1 MLDNIMKLAA
11 TNANRQF
18 EVLEK
23 IAVNVANINTTGYK
37 NKRFEQYLMPDD
49 QLSGTTRV
57 DTSQGSIRVT
67 KRNLDVAIDGFG
79 YIPVT
84 QPDGTVA
91 YTRDGSLSLNSQ
103 GYLTSQRGDIVGGGI
118 QIPVDYSD
126 IQIKPNGD
134 VQVKTKDNPE
144 FKMIGKISTVR
155 FASPESLKNIGYN
168 KLTATPESGEA
179 VVETDSKLKQGC
191 LEQANVNV
199 HTQVDQILRL
209 NAGLISNMR
218 IIKFADD
225 LYRQSVNLRQ

>member
-1 MLDNIMKLAA
+1 MLDDIMKLAA

-23 IAVNVANINTTGYK
+23 IAVNVSNINTTGYK
-37 NKRFEQYLMPDD
+37 NKRFEQYLTNDN
-49 QLSGTTRV
+49 QLDGVTRTDV
-57 DTSQGSIRVT
+57 SQGSIRVT
-67 KRNLDVAIDGFG
+67 RRSFDIAISGFG

-84 QPDGTVA
+84 QPDGTTA

-103 GYLTSQRGDIVGGGI
+103 GYLITQRGDIVGGGI
-118 QIPVDYSD
+118 QIPVDYSEV
-126 IQIKPNGD
+126 QIKENGN
-134 VQVKTKDNPE
+134 VSVKTKHKPE
-144 FKMIGKISTVR
+144 FEEVGKISMVR
-155 FASPESLKNIGYN
+155 FPNSEGLKNIGYN
-168 KLTATPESGEA
+168 KMVVSTESGQPQA
-179 VVETDSKLKQGC
+179 DKDSQLKQGC

-199 HTQVDQILRL
+199 HTQIDQVLRL

>member
-23 IAVNVANINTTGYK
+23 IAVNVANINTVGYK
-37 NKRFEQYLMPDD
+37 NRRFEQYLTNDD
-49 QLSGTTRV
+49 QLDGVTRT
-57 DTSQGSIRVT
+57 DLSQGSIRVT
-67 KRNLDVAIDGFG
+67 RRNLDVAIEGFG

-84 QPDGTVA
+84 QPDGTTA
-91 YTRDGSLSLNSQ
+91 YTRDGSFSLNSQ
-103 GYLTSQRGDIVGGGI
+103 GYIVTQQGDLIGNGI
-118 QIPVDYSD
+118 QVPVDYTEV
-126 IQIKPNGD
+126 QITAEG
-134 VQVKTKDNPE
+134 QVRIKTKDNNE
-144 FKMIGKISTVR
+144 FREIDKISLVR
-155 FASPESLKNIGYN
+155 FPNAEGLKNIGYN
-168 KLTATPESGEA
+168 KFVESEA
-179 VVETDSKLKQGC
+179 SGKPSLDDSSKLKQGC

-199 HTQVDQILRL
+199 HTQIDQVLRL